1 MVIGKDKALRLS
13 IIVGGLLNFG
23 FQDVGVLL
31 RVKCLSR
38 HENFK
43 VQTWTE
49 GIFIGKENMVLI
61 EVLRFPKL
69 TMKLF

>member
-1 MVIGKDKALRLS
+1 MVIGKEKALRLS

-23 FQDVGVLL
+23 FQDVGVLS
-31 RVKCLSR
+31 RVTCLSGC
-38 HENFK
+38 ENFK

-49 GIFIGKENMVLI
+49 GIFIGKENMALI
-61 EVLRFPKL
+61 EVSRFPKL